1 MHIAGCGS
9 HPLVRKCESNNLLV
23 TPCLPSI
30 GLFLLISLLRMAWML
45 DSIDGKFS
53 HSNNP

>member
-9 HPLVRKCESNNLLV
+9 QPLVRKCESNNLLV
-23 TPCLPSI
+23 TPSLPSI